1 MGNAKTL
8 KNHIVQWIMDYFE
21 DNGKDCYAV
30 VGISGGK
37 DSSVVAALCA
47 EALGKDR
54 VVGVLMPNDK
64 QSDIEDSYR
73 LVEALGIKSVEINV
87 GDAYSMMLSEGSHE
101 LPISKQAEVNLAPR
115 LRMAALYMV
124 AQSLEHGGRVANTCN
139 YSEDYVGY
147 STKYGDS
154 AGDFSPLSGLFV
166 SEVVAVGHE
175 LPIPADLVDKTPSDG
190 LCGKSD
196 ESNLGFTYAQLEKYI
211 VDGSCGDREIDKKI
225 CNLHYK
231 NLHKITP
238 MPYFKKQLPLE
249 GF

>member
-8 KNHIVQWIMDYFE
+8 KNHIVQWIMNYFE

-154 AGDFSPLSGLFV
+154 AGDFSPLSGLLV
-166 SEVVAVGHE
+166 SDVVAVGHE

-196 ESNLGFTYAQLEKYI
+196 ESNLGFTYEQLEKYVI
-211 VDGSCGDREIDKKI
+211 DGSCGDQEIDKKI
-225 CNLHYK
+225 SDLHDS
-231 NLHKITP
+231 NRHKLMP
-238 MPYFKKQLPLE
+238 MPRFSEPII
-249 GF
+249 F